1 MTYFASA
8 GDRVSLD
15 TTFGAGMTPLRL
27 LSGRDMYIKR
37 RCTKRRVHSRWLV
50 GMWLRKSK
58 IFEEEAESEE
68 AKEAKK
74 KKEAEEEAQ
83 VGFRNFFF
91 G

>member
-1 MTYFASA
+1 MAAYP
-8 GDRVSLD
+8 R
-15 TTFGAGMTPLRL
+15 
-27 LSGRDMYIKR
+27 GRI
-37 RCTKRRVHSRWLV
+37 LV
-50 GMWLRKSK
+50 GIYPR

-74 KKEAEEEAQ
+74 KKESEEEAQ